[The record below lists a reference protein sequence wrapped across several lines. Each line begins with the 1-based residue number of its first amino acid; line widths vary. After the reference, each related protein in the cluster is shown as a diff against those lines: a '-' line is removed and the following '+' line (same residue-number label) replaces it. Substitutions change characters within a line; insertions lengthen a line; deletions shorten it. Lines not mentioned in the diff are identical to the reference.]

1 LAAVTIYFVD
11 PLVDPGVP
19 EISHVELLMDSP
31 VGKVGDVVH
40 ELNGSLLEVP
50 PKTKAGV
57 IAVMATP
64 LAIQ

>member
-1 LAAVTIYFVD
+1 MTIYFVD

-19 EISHVELLMDSP
+19 EISQVELLMDSP
-31 VGKVGDVVH
+31 VGKEGDTVQ
-40 ELNGSLLEVP
+40 ELNGSLLEAP
-50 PKTKAGV
+50 PRTKVGV